1 MYCSII
7 VLVALVA
14 VTIKGLGEN
23 VLPNNSYNFIF
34 VIFLFEMILMVKC
47 DIEIKVMRS
56 LGEFWDLQQSPRTAT
71 E

>member
-34 VIFLFEMILMVKC
+34 VIFLFEMIFMVKY
-47 DIEIKVMRS
+47 DIEIKVMR
-56 LGEFWDLQQSPRTAT
+56 
-71 E
+71 